1 MLDGQ
6 SYNSLPMATLTLAA
20 DVAWRL
26 AANEALACGSTTL
39 EPAHLLIGILS
50 IEKVFSP
57 YLAERMKVT
66 EFGLSTVRVEW
77 QEALRAV
84 SVSGMSPALL
94 RREVRAELPK
104 QAKIESTGVKPK
116 VSRSALCKRVFARAG
131 ELAEAAGS
139 TVAGIRYLLYAL
151 IDEGNLSLPPD
162 LANRIERIKTPL
174 ASVIERPLHQ
184 SISSIEQGY
193 ISDQAIAPTIDRR
206 RNGKR

>member
-1 MLDGQ
+1 
-6 SYNSLPMATLTLAA
+6 MATLTLAA

-39 EPAHLLIGILS
+39 ESAHLLIGILS

-57 YLAERMKVT
+57 YLAERMKIT

-77 QEALRAV
+77 QEALRAL
-84 SVSGMSPALL
+84 SVTGMSPALL

-104 QAKIESTGVKPK
+104 QGKIEVSSGVKPK
-116 VSRSALCKRVFARAG
+116 VSRSAQCKRVFTRAG

-139 TVAGIRYLLYAL
+139 TVAGIRYLLYAV
-151 IDEGNLSLPPD
+151 IDEGTMPLPQD
-162 LANRIERIKTPL
+162 LVNRIERIKTPL
-174 ASVIERPLHQ
+174 ASVIGRPLHQ

-206 RNGKR
+206 RGTKR